1 MLNFQSIKEFIDAF
15 WRESKLMIEL
25 FDKRN
30 LRVRYD
36 DALQLVNEKE
46 ESLEFLIQRSVIIKN
61 GEYIELDSRYLDFF
75 EEILDVNSEINIS
88 YIQENIENIK
98 ANINFFL
105 DENSES
111 RKYQYLR
118 KVKSDIRKI
127 GRTIIRN
134 VIDLGRNIEDIYKTE
149 PTYKIKISKLE
160 RLDAKG
166 LDISKLITVT
176 HNLVF
181 EQEHLFFKVAMDEEL
196 MRIRNELRLNL
207 NDGVNNLIDIQ
218 KQVIEYLN
226 QSKKQDEFIR
236 KLQKVKHL
244 KDQFE
249 LKTRSNVIEVL
260 SGLNPVTFEIN
271 PSYPL
276 KLSIEW
282 LESDEAIETVR
293 KVLSKQ
299 KTGKKISLPLAASFS
314 DDFLLEEK
322 ENGVIIDLESMKN
335 SFTASGRDLF
345 DFVMQYD
352 YPKALDFGQKVTIYC
367 QLISL
372 YPDAMEVTD
381 QYLMNNELEYVIVYP
396 K

>member
-15 WRESKLMIEL
+15 WRESQLMVEL

-36 DALQLVNEKE
+36 DALQLVGEKE

-61 GEYIELDSRYLDFF
+61 GEFIELDSRYLEFF
-75 EEILDVNSEINIS
+75 EDILDVNSEINIS

-98 ANINFFL
+98 ANINFYL
-105 DENSES
+105 DESNKS
-111 RKYQYLR
+111 RQYQYLR

-134 VIDLGRNIEDIYKTE
+134 VIDLGRNIEEIYKTE
-149 PTYKIKISKLE
+149 PTYKIKINKLE
-160 RLDAKG
+160 RLDSKG
-166 LDISKLITVT
+166 ADISKLISVT

-181 EQEHLFFKVAMDEEL
+181 ENQPLFFKVAMDEEL
-196 MRIRNELRLNL
+196 SRIRHELRINL
-207 NDGVNNLIDIQ
+207 NDGTHNLIDIQ

-226 QSKKQDEFIR
+226 QSKKQDQFIR
-236 KLQKVKHL
+236 KLQRVKHL

-249 LKTRSNVIEVL
+249 LKTKSNIIEVL
-260 SGLNPVTFEIN
+260 NGLNPVTFEIN

-276 KLSIEW
+276 KLSLEM
-282 LESDEAIETVR
+282 LESDQAIELIR
-293 KVLSKQ
+293 KVRSKQ
-299 KTGKKISLPLAASFS
+299 VVVKKITLPAAAPFS
-314 DDFLLEEK
+314 DDFNSEEK
-322 ENGVIIDLESMKN
+322 ETEIIIDLESLKN

-352 YPKALDFGQKVTIYC
+352 YPKEIDFGQKVTIYC

-372 YPDAMEVTD
+372 YPDAMDVTD
-381 QYLMNNELEYVIVYP
+381 RYLLIDDLEYVIVNP

>member
-15 WRESKLMIEL
+15 WRESQLMVEL

-36 DALQLVNEKE
+36 DALQLVGDKE
-46 ESLEFLIQRSVIIKN
+46 ESLDFLIQRSVIIKN
-61 GEYIELDSRYLDFF
+61 GEFIELDSRYLDFF
-75 EEILDVNSEINIS
+75 EDILDVNSEINIS

-98 ANINFFL
+98 ANINFYL
-105 DENSES
+105 DESNKS
-111 RKYQYLR
+111 RQYQYLR

-134 VIDLGRNIEDIYKTE
+134 VIDLGRNIEEIYKTE
-149 PTYKIKISKLE
+149 PTYKIKINKLE
-160 RLDAKG
+160 RLDSKAA
-166 LDISKLITVT
+166 DISKLISVT
-176 HNLVF
+176 HHLVF
-181 EQEHLFFKVAMDEEL
+181 ENQPLFFKVAMDEEL
-196 MRIRNELRLNL
+196 NRIKHELRINL
-207 NDGVNNLIDIQ
+207 NDGIHNLIDIQ

-226 QSKKQDEFIR
+226 QSKKHDQFVR
-236 KLQKVKHL
+236 KLQRVKHL

-249 LKTRSNVIEVL
+249 LKTKSNIIEVL
-260 SGLNPVTFEIN
+260 NGLNPVTFEIN

-276 KLSIEW
+276 KLSLEM
-282 LESDEAIETVR
+282 LESDQAIELIR
-293 KVLSKQ
+293 KVRSKQ
-299 KTGKKISLPLAASFS
+299 VVVKKITLPAAAPFS
-314 DDFLLEEK
+314 DDFNSEEK
-322 ENGVIIDLESMKN
+322 ETEIIIDLESLKN

-352 YPKALDFGQKVTIYC
+352 YPKEIDFGQKVTIYC

-372 YPDAMEVTD
+372 YPDAMDVTD
-381 QYLMNNELEYVIVYP
+381 RYVLIDDLEYVIVNP